1 MQSIGEK
8 IEEARKRKGISLSEA
23 AEATK
28 IRSDFL
34 YNIENNQYDY
44 DLPDIYKRGFIK
56 NYARYLK
63 LNSDKILAQ
72 YQEQQ
77 ITNSR
82 RRKKDKANSDLF
94 GNNLDINSAN
104 KDEVISDAFQNKPSF
119 GKINLDKPKKG
130 SVTDNT
136 SSVPTETHPE
146 LSNKDLYIKS
156 GIVGI
161 ATLLFVLLIIWLIQ
175 SIFQPDTN
183 PSMAL
188 NTDQSSS
195 ALSAVK
201 NSSQLSNEYAIRE
214 ITIKATGIVY
224 VIIRQKLDNKT
235 LLSKKLIEGEVQTI
249 KRQGPVEIAFTK
261 GNLVQFIADDST
273 DPYIP
278 VVDGHGRIVVP

>member
-34 YNIENNQYDY
+34 YNIENNLYDY

-63 LNSDKILAQ
+63 LSPEKILAQ

-77 ITNSR
+77 IANSR
-82 RRKKDKANSDLF
+82 RRKKEKANSDLF
-94 GNNLDINSAN
+94 GNSLNINSSTA
-104 KDEVISDAFQNKPSF
+104 DEVSPNDIQNKPSF
-119 GKINLDKPKKG
+119 GKINLAKPKNA
-130 SVTDNT
+130 SLPDN
-136 SSVPTETHPE
+136 SSSIPKKDTPV

-156 GIVGI
+156 GIVGV
-161 ATLLFVLLIIWLIQ
+161 ATLLFVLLIIWLVQ
-175 SIFQPDTN
+175 SIFQQTTN
-183 PSMAL
+183 PSLAPI
-188 NTDQSSS
+188 TEQGSSVIS
-195 ALSAVK
+195 DTK
-201 NSSQLSNEYAIRE
+201 NSKQLSNEYAIKE
-214 ITIKATGIVY
+214 ITIKATGTVY

-235 LLSKKLIEGEVQTI
+235 LLSKKLIEGEIQTI

-261 GNLVQFIADDST
+261 GNLVQFIADDNT
-273 DPYIP
+273 PYIP